1 MHIPVAAL
9 VASVPANYIKSWI
22 IFYHCGGIRGYVDAF
37 KKALDFQKLLTYE
50 TRIKNELSEL
60 TERLND
66 AKEVF
71 TDKNN
76 ERSRE
81 FSVCRKHVRNA

>member
-1 MHIPVAAL
+1 MDT
-9 VASVPANYIKSWI
+9 
-22 IFYHCGGIRGYVDAF
+22 VDAF

-71 TDKNN
+71 TDKIMKEAVN
-76 ERSRE
+76 